1 MIRMADAGGDDP
13 PPGRPRP
20 DKMFYPLHGT
30 AWSGYG
36 VAIVAFAAVSLLDL
50 WLRNWMGCAAF
61 ARVGQPA

>member
-1 MIRMADAGGDDP
+1 
-13 PPGRPRP
+13 
-20 DKMFYPLHGT
+20 MFYPLHGT